1 MPSSLVVVAL
11 VLAWLVVLVPM
22 IVRKRQE
29 VAKTADSEL
38 AARVVRSGS
47 GETAAEEEAPVPDTD
62 AVDEDFGDDFATDEN
77 DDPEAV
83 HEDASA
89 DDNVAD
95 DVPEDAAH
103 DADGEDMT
111 TRYYDEADLG
121 YAPRYRPGRGG
132 FDPEAAAVIAR
143 AKYAFRQRVVLAMLV
158 GSVVTAVVAGLAYP
172 LLWWGHGLI
181 DVVLV
186 SYLVYL
192 RRQVRIETEIRE
204 RRLAR
209 MQRVRRAQAAAA
221 RSRPAEPVYH
231 QPPAGYAPVEEEY
244 EDEGYTESY
253 EESYEPYDPERDHG
267 PRERVADGPSRPQ
280 VTRAGAVLVE
290 PDDEDPAFDELGD
303 PGARPYRRAVGE

>member
-47 GETAAEEEAPVPDTD
+47 GEAEADTREDAEYGMEEAPVRDTGGIN
-62 AVDEDFGDDFATDEN
+62 EDFGEEF
-77 DDPEAV
+77 
-83 HEDASA
+83 A
-89 DDNVAD
+89 DDGLVAAETD
-95 DVPEDAAH
+95 ADHASEDVDH
-103 DADGEDMT
+103 DADRDARDEMSAD
-111 TRYYDEADLG
+111 YYDEADLP

-132 FDPEAAAVIAR
+132 FDPEAAAIIAK
-143 AKYAFRQRVVLAMLV
+143 AKYGFRQRVVLAMLIGGV
-158 GSVVTAVVAGLAYP
+158 LTAVVAGVAFP
-172 LLWWGHGLI
+172 MLWWAHGAI

-209 MQRVRRAQAAAA
+209 MQRVRQAQAAAA
-221 RSRPAEPVYH
+221 ARQRPPEPEPVHEDTFEDTYEDE
-231 QPPAGYAPVEEEY
+231 AFEEEY
-244 EDEGYTESY
+244 EP
-253 EESYEPYDPERDHG
+253 EEAVG
-267 PRERVADGPSRPQ
+267 PRERVADGPYTPP
-280 VTRAGAVLVE
+280 VIRAGAVLVDV
-290 PDDEDPAFDELGD
+290 DDEDPAFDELD
-303 PGARPYRRAVGE
+303 EPGSLPYRRAVGE